1 MTTTAT
7 GANSA
12 KGTNPALTGK
22 NTEKKGSAKTVV
34 LLPAAK
40 PEEKV
45 KAEVKPQEQPQEI
58 KPQVK
63 PEETA
68 APEVKPQEQPVVQAR
83 PLTIDEIN
91 DKAERLHTLQMK
103 YQTIKD
109 KRKQLDSFT
118 ISHDRNNAQLTLV
131 DADGL
136 EINTSNPQSIG
147 KLLKDWMCDLN
158 TSLSHVEEEMRKE
171 LSSLGH

>member
-1 MTTTAT
+1 MYNFLILNFMTTT
-7 GANSA
+7 GVSANSA
-12 KGTNPALTGK
+12 KGTNVALTGK
-22 NTEKKGSAKTVV
+22 STEKKNPAKTVV
-34 LLPAAK
+34 LLPNEK
-40 PEEKV
+40 SEEKAKTEV
-45 KAEVKPQEQPQEI
+45 TKPQEVKPQE
-58 KPQVK
+58 
-63 PEETA
+63 
-68 APEVKPQEQPVVQAR
+68 KPQEQPRQQAR

-131 DADGL
+131 DAEGL

-171 LSSLGH
+171 LNSLSH